1 MVAFAELQRCSFA
14 GTEFLVERMEIKGG
28 LRSHSHEYPHVPG
41 GNNELLGRKLY
52 TISVEGRVGAGS
64 RDYPDEPVSIIWA
77 TLRESFEQG
86 VVDSLVLPT
95 IGTIQAHAVD
105 WSQVLEQGHG
115 NGEKVT
121 IEFIEDST
129 DENVAQAAKTTS
141 SDVAGKF
148 GELELAI
155 DATGFDGSFFDQL
168 KALVEQLA
176 AYRDQVDLY
185 AEVIATKA
193 EQIADM
199 IRTLNEAIE
208 LDGAEFYAV
217 VEAMQDVGVAA
228 DKLAKDALSQV
239 APLAFFVT
247 PIEMSISEIGIRIYG
262 DTSHNVDLLK
272 LNALDDAFAV
282 PANTT
287 IVYYAFPTPVGAL
300 AA

>member
-1 MVAFAELQRCSFA
+1 MVAFAELQRCAFG
-14 GTEFLVERMEIKGG
+14 GTEFFVEEMEIKGG
-28 LRSHSHEYPHVPG
+28 LRNHTHEYPHVPG
-41 GNNELLGRKLY
+41 GNNELLGRQLY
-52 TISVEGRVGAGS
+52 RISIKARFGAGS
-64 RDYPDEPVSIIWA
+64 AEYPDQAVSERLA
-77 TLRESFEQG
+77 TLRELFEQG
-86 VVDSLVLPT
+86 VVEDLILPT
-95 IGTIQAHAVD
+95 IGTIQAHALE
-105 WSQVLEQGHG
+105 WSQTLEQNHG
-115 NGEKVT
+115 NGERAMF
-121 IEFIEDST
+121 EFIEDS
-129 DENVAQAAKTTS
+129 
-141 SDVAGKF
+141 
-148 GELELAI
+148 L
-155 DATGFDGSFFDQL
+155 DATVTQTAKSNSTNVVDKFDTLMLAVDDSGFDVSFFDAL

-185 AEVIATKA
+185 AELIATKA

-228 DKLAKDALSQV
+228 DQLAKDALSQV
-239 APLAFFVT
+239 APLAYFET
-247 PIEMSISEIGIRIYG
+247 PIEMTIAEIGVRIYG

-272 LNALDDAFAV
+272 LNAIDDAFAV